1 MKLATTTGD
10 LYRYCN
16 DIYEVLDA
24 FSDIG
29 FRYLDMNLYGEFMA
43 PTLRR
48 ADYRDE
54 FARIRE
60 YAEKK
65 GLTFVQS
72 HAPSGNGLIKDDKYE
87 DFILRTHRTLE
98 ACQILGIPTSVLHSG
113 TDGAISMEE
122 YFERNRDFYA
132 LFFDTM
138 ERTGVSLLIEN
149 SMPNNMKENTFFM
162 YGREMADFLDRVGHP
177 LLGACWDT
185 GHANT
190 FTDQYENI
198 SALGPRLRAVHIA
211 DNFGKTDD
219 HIMPFQGTLNLDEV
233 MCALLDNGFDGPFT
247 FEAENLLRPWHAWPI
262 YRKDW
267 TPADGRA
274 RRLDSPS
281 KDVRLS
287 AERLMFSIG
296 RQILTAYDCFEG

>member
-10 LYRYCN
+10 LYRYCP
-16 DIYEVLDA
+16 DIYKTLDA
-24 FSDIG
+24 LAESG
-29 FRYLDMNLYGEFMA
+29 FRYLDMNFYGDFMA

-48 ADYRDE
+48 NDYLDE
-54 FARIRE
+54 FRRIRE
-60 YAEKK
+60 YADGK
-65 GLTFVQS
+65 GLSFVQS
-72 HAPSGNGLIKDDKYE
+72 HAPSGNGLKQDEHYDD
-87 DFILRTHRTLE
+87 FMLRTHRTLE
-98 ACQILGIPTSVLHSG
+98 ACQVLGIPNSVLHSG
-113 TDGAISMEE
+113 IAGPISMEE
-122 YFERNRDFYA
+122 YFTRNRAFYE

-149 SMPNNMKENTFFM
+149 SMPNNMRDNTFFM
-162 YGREMADFLDRVGHP
+162 YGREMAEFLDWIGHP

-198 SALGPRLRAVHIA
+198 SALGRHLRAVHIA

-219 HIMPFQGTLNLDEV
+219 HIAPFQGSLNLDEV
-233 MCALLDNGFDGPFT
+233 MCALLDNHFEGPFT
-247 FEAENLLRPWHAWPI
+247 FEAECILRFWHNWPI

-267 TPADGRA
+267 SHPDGRA

-281 KDVRLS
+281 AEVRFE
-287 AERLMFSIG
+287 AERLLYAIG